1 VWVPRG
7 TEYTFAV
14 VSPEAAVLTL
24 FLPAGF
30 EQFYTELGPT
40 PWRDVERAISTAARY
55 NCEMTGPHPHT

>member
-1 VWVPRG
+1 MWVPRG

-24 FLPAGF
+24 FLPARF

-40 PWRDVERAISTAARY
+40 PWWDVERAISTAARY
-55 NCEMTGPHPHT
+55 NCEMTGPPHT